1 MSNQRNRP
9 IYDRDLQRLND
20 LNLSSFWWH
29 SGGEWT
35 SLIKDEVIPLSK
47 EEISQEEKRE
57 SAHKPVLYSVFA
69 IFILLS
75 LAILTRTGNTFG
87 AIEAENQNSTQQII
101 FSQK

>member
-1 MSNQRNRP
+1 MSSQRNRP
-9 IYDRDLQRLND
+9 IYQRDFQRLND

-35 SLIKDEVIPLSK
+35 SLIKDEATPINEGVFPH
-47 EEISQEEKRE
+47 EKRE

-75 LAILTRTGNTFG
+75 LAILTRTGENFG
-87 AIEAENQNSTQQII
+87 VVKAENNNSTQQIT
-101 FSQK
+101 FSNK

>member
-1 MSNQRNRP
+1 MSSQRNRP
-9 IYDRDLQRLND
+9 IYDRDFQRLND

-35 SLIKDEVIPLSK
+35 SLIKDEATPSN
-47 EEISQEEKRE
+47 EEISQDEKRE

-75 LAILTRTGNTFG
+75 LAILTRTGDTFG
-87 AIEAENQNSTQQII
+87 AVEAENQNSTQQVI
-101 FSQK
+101 FSHK